1 MKLVEITW
9 VDIISYGGWHDL
21 ESARIGPD
29 EDMTLH
35 KSCGY
40 LITDNKKCY
49 KLAMTK
55 ALNRDTV
62 GEILEIPRAV
72 VKRIEV
78 LRSK

>member
-9 VDIISYGGWHDL
+9 VDIISYGGWHNL
-21 ESARIGPD
+21 EDAIEGPC

-40 LITDNKKCY
+40 LIKEDKKAY
-49 KLAMTK
+49 KIAMTK

-72 VKRIEV
+72 VKRVEI
-78 LRSK
+78 LRNK